1 MLARAQARA
10 QRRPRGAQSRQH
22 SLWTGRSPERE
33 VGDGEGA
40 GLRLSALPHE
50 CPLPHLLSRAR
61 RRRSPNPR
69 ARLPHLW
76 RVSGARWTCSQI
88 RRRRS
93 RSDGL
98 RWILAV
104 GGGARAQSR
113 LWCSTGCSLL
123 ALLQLKKTVW
133 GRGAG
138 CQSGREA
145 LLEGDADGGADE
157 GGEEGGVGG
166 GLWRSSPRCM
176 RLRMKWRARKRSTTL
191 PRRSQKSQSRPK
203 LLLRSTFRRKVRT
216 KPPTEVRLQIWT
228 RSRQQFPTQLRKA
241 THQETRTLV
250 RRLPRPPLWRT
261 RFSW

>member
-22 SLWTGRSPERE
+22 SLRTGRSPERE
-33 VGDGEGA
+33 VGDGEEA
-40 GLRLSALPHE
+40 GRRRSAPPHE

-61 RRRSPNPR
+61 PRRNCSLR
-69 ARLPHLW
+69 ARLPRLW
-76 RVSGARWTCSQI
+76 RASGARWMCSQI

-133 GRGAG
+133 GRGAE
-138 CQSGREA
+138 CPPEREE
-145 LLEGDADGGADE
+145 LLQGVVDGGADGG
-157 GGEEGGVGG
+157 GGEDGVGG
-166 GLWRSSPRCM
+166 GLWRSFPRCM

-203 LLLRSTFRRKVRT
+203 LLLRSTFRRQVRT
-216 KPPTEVRLQIWT
+216 KPPTEVRLQTWT
-228 RSRQQFPTQLRKA
+228 RSRQQFPTQPRKA
-241 THQETRTLV
+241 THQKTR
-250 RRLPRPPLWRT
+250 RRVWTLPRPPLWRT
-261 RFSW
+261 